1 MKLKEVPVRSLLI
14 AGMMFF
20 SLAQGQT
27 DSPNIILIL
36 TDDQGWSHVSKPM
49 NPEIPESCSQYL
61 STPNIDKLG
70 DSGMRFTSGYAPAP
84 ICTPT
89 RRSILCG
96 ASAARSGTEF
106 KSEFLPADHMTIPV
120 AFKQA
125 NPAYLCAHFGKWGE
139 HMISTPKECGYDKSD
154 GETGNHTGGM
164 PRSLG
169 VESHDK
175 GPDYFIDEED
185 PKLTFSVTDS
195 AITFM
200 NQAVEESRPFYLQVS
215 YYATHLSIVCRQ
227 ETLLKYYRKGVPDRM
242 YPRSFAAMLDDL
254 DQGIGGLL
262 EALEQIGIAD
272 NTYVFFM
279 SDNGGQEFM
288 PGNDESRLH
297 LNAPLSD
304 FKQTLFEGG
313 IRVPFIVRGPGI
325 KPGSYSHVPIV
336 GYDLLPTF
344 YDLAGGV
351 EALPDEIDGGSIVPL
366 FYNPA
371 DGKVKRDVEGLIF
384 HRPRESRYN
393 RSSSA
398 IRQGS
403 YKLFIEWDHSGEIK
417 KRNLYNLDENIVEN
431 ENTDISEHN
440 KEKANYLQG
449 ILLDY
454 LKELNAEEYN
464 TSFHM
469 STTSSPSG

>member
-1 MKLKEVPVRSLLI
+1 MKNKLLI
-14 AGMMFF
+14 FNTL
-20 SLAQGQT
+20 SLVSTALIGAADSDKT
-27 DSPNIILIL
+27 NSPNIILIL

-49 NPEIPESCSQYL
+49 DPEIPESCSQYL

-106 KSEFLPADHMTIPV
+106 RSEYIPAEHLTIPKV
-120 AFKQA
+120 LKQV
-125 NPAYLCAHFGKWGE
+125 NPDYFCAHFGKWGE
-139 HMISTPKECGYDKSD
+139 NMISTPEECGYDKND
-154 GETGNHTGGM
+154 GETGNQTGGM
-164 PRSLG
+164 PGSLG
-169 VESHDK
+169 VGTHDN

-200 NQAVEESRPFYLQVS
+200 NQAVEENRPFYLQVS

-254 DQGIGGLL
+254 DQGIGTLL
-262 EALEQIGIAD
+262 DALEQIGVAE

-279 SDNGGQEFM
+279 SDNGGQSFM
-288 PGNDESRLH
+288 PGNDTSRLH
-297 LNAPLSD
+297 LNAPLTD
-304 FKQTLFEGG
+304 FKQSLFEGG

-325 KPGSYSHVPIV
+325 KPGSYMHVPVV
-336 GYDLLPTF
+336 GYDLLSTF
-344 YDLAGGV
+344 YDLAGGT
-351 EALPDEIDGGSIVPL
+351 EDLPDEIDGGSILPL
-366 FYNPA
+366 FNDPVNGTVDRNV
-371 DGKVKRDVEGLIF
+371 DGLVF
-384 HRPRESRYN
+384 HRPIK

-403 YKLFIEWDHSGEIK
+403 YKLFLTWNQEGEITD
-417 KRNLYNLDENIVEN
+417 RHLYNLDESIDEN
-431 ENTDISEHN
+431 ENTDISE
-440 KEKANYLQG
+440 
-449 ILLDY
+449 
-454 LKELNAEEYN
+454 LNG
-464 TSFHM
+464 
-469 STTSSPSG
+469 P

>member
-1 MKLKEVPVRSLLI
+1 MSLVSAAWLG
-14 AGMMFF
+14 AVD
-20 SLAQGQT
+20 S
-27 DSPNIILIL
+27 DKSRSPNIILIL

-49 NPEIPESCSQYL
+49 DPEIQESCSQYL

-106 KSEFLPADHMTIPV
+106 RSEYIPAEHLTIPKV
-120 AFKQA
+120 LKQV
-125 NPAYLCAHFGKWGE
+125 NPDYFCAHFGKWGE
-139 HMISTPKECGYDKSD
+139 HMISTPEECGYDRSD
-154 GETGNHTGGM
+154 GETGNQTGGM
-164 PRSLG
+164 PQSLG
-169 VESHDK
+169 VETHDN

-195 AITFM
+195 AITLM
-200 NQAVEESRPFYLQVS
+200 NQAVEENRPFYLQVS

-242 YPRSFAAMLDDL
+242 YPRSFVAMLDDL
-254 DQGIGGLL
+254 DQGIGILL
-262 EALEQIGIAD
+262 DALEQIGVAE

-279 SDNGGQEFM
+279 SDNGGQSFM

-297 LNAPLSD
+297 LNAPLTD
-304 FKQTLFEGG
+304 FKQTLYEGG

-325 KPGSYSHVPIV
+325 EPGSYTHVPV
-336 GYDLLPTF
+336 AGYDLLSTF
-344 YDLAGGV
+344 YDLAGGT
-351 EALPDEIDGGSIVPL
+351 EDLPDEIDGGSIVPL
-366 FYNPA
+366 FNNPVNGTV
-371 DGKVKRDVEGLIF
+371 DRNVEGLVF
-384 HRPRESRYN
+384 HRPIK

-403 YKLFIEWDHSGEIK
+403 YKLYLKWNQEGEIID
-417 KRNLYNLDENIVEN
+417 RQLYNLDESIDEN
-431 ENTDISEHN
+431 EDTDISEQN
-440 KEKANYLQG
+440 EEKTNYLQA

-454 LKELNAEEYN
+454 LKSLD
-464 TSFHM
+464 
-469 STTSSPSG
+469 